1 MRCADAADA
10 AGAPREG
17 TAPPAEQ
24 WFLLEHAGP
33 WGRIAYTQSG
43 LDAADVQALTAW
55 ARRTRGRVL
64 LVRRPGRVPRSDAP
78 RRWFRIDSRR
88 GREEIRAGH
97 APGPLTPDAPGT
109 YRYAVTFAV
118 WAPEG
123 DGFARHD
130 THRLMVW
137 ATDAQSARRLAH
149 EEVQTLADYLP
160 AWRVRR
166 VVRVPEADGA

>member
-1 MRCADAADA
+1 MAERKAGRAAGSVSWEITLLHRTEARGQPHVAGRLRFEAPDARHAREAADDA
-10 AGAPREG
+10 LAVRSGTDEG
-17 TAPPAEQ
+17 R
-24 WFLLEHAGP
+24 WSLG
-33 WGRIAYTQSG
+33 
-43 LDAADVQALTAW
+43 
-55 ARRTRGRVL
+55 VL
-64 LVRRPGRVPRSDAP
+64 R
-78 RRWFRIDSRR
+78 
-88 GREEIRAGH
+88 
-97 APGPLTPDAPGT
+97 PLTPDAPGT